1 MHAGRLA
8 KDSILDVDAWSSHQQ
23 IVVEETATSGAAIL
37 FGALAVLDL
46 VAFRSLFGLTIAIPF
61 ALLALYAAV
70 KSSFLADRNR
80 QILIVRRRLW
90 VWDFEKVYKAAIID
104 RIIVRSTI
112 KENGLEVRFKSGST
126 KDLTLSL
133 GSAVGLED
141 LAGALNH
148 FL

>member
-1 MHAGRLA
+1 MPQSCSVPRGAG
-8 KDSILDVDAWSSHQQ
+8 SCCFS
-23 IVVEETATSGAAIL
+23 EP
-37 FGALAVLDL
+37 FGTH
-46 VAFRSLFGLTIAIPF
+46 FAIPF

-70 KSSFLADRNR
+70 RSSFVADRNR

-90 VWDFEKVYKAAIID
+90 VWDFERVYEAAIID
-104 RIIVRSTI
+104 RIMVRSTI
-112 KENGLEVRFKSGST
+112 KGNGLAVRFKSRST

-133 GSAVGLED
+133 GSAAGLEG